1 MLAQVAVGGVQIRL
15 VIAGMGDRRLQ
26 VIWDHD
32 LGHATEKLPGP
43 HMRTDPVPQILPGG
57 GLGEGVTAGAQHRH
71 EHGGRVYLTALRV
84 VNRNGGPGVIHEHLL
99 AGAMLLAQHQVEF
112 L

>member
-1 MLAQVAVGGVQIRL
+1 
-15 VIAGMGDRRLQ
+15 
-26 VIWDHD
+26 
-32 LGHATEKLPGP
+32 
-43 HMRTDPVPQILPGG
+43 MRTDPVPQILPGR

-71 EHGGRVYLTALRV
+71 EHGGGVHLTALRV

-112 L
+112 FNHRR